1 MRKFKVY
8 ASTKQVVNAGSRV
21 VTDAERAVD
30 YANALLEIGVS
41 EHDILVHF
49 FDYLPSSKVIE
60 ILKDLAVECDCTEE
74 VDEYLG
80 NL

>member
-8 ASTKQVVNAGSRV
+8 ASKKQAVNAGSRI

-41 EHDILVHF
+41 AFTPYNVYWVSGELLLIKIMIPQSEKNNNRF
-49 FDYLPSSKVIE
+49 Y
-60 ILKDLAVECDCTEE
+60 ECSG
-74 VDEYLG
+74 YI
-80 NL
+80 